1 MRFIVRQAW
10 REIRNSRSF
19 CFFYSLN
26 LALGL
31 IGFLVV
37 DTFQESISSKVES
50 ESRELLGADLAL
62 RARRPISPD
71 ELIQARKN
79 LPAQTTES
87 QTVDFFSMA
96 AGPGGRSRLVK
107 VVAIDQG
114 FPFYGSFSLQ
124 SAGKLSGQNI
134 TSLHQE
140 KVAWIYPEARAQLGV
155 QVGESIQLGETTFRV
170 SDLIEEESGLAFQP
184 TDLAPK
190 IFIGLSFLEDTKL
203 LGTGNLAFHTHLFR
217 LPEQIDANLLIQ
229 GLEKT
234 IESPEVRTYSHQQ
247 AGHRAGRL
255 LRYLSDFLSLVSLV
269 ALFLACLGSG
279 FLFHGFLA
287 HRLPELATLISLG
300 ATRSTTLRIFILQ
313 LILLGFLAACSAVLA
328 CSIFLPMLSDTI
340 SGISST
346 QVEITISPKS
356 VLQTFLVAVF
366 SGWFL
371 ALPSLQKLRK
381 LQPAELFQEASRPG
395 SRPIRQNLLYSIP
408 GLFAF
413 WLLCMTQAN
422 SDKLANLFFICFLV
436 SLVLLYGVA
445 GVGFRMGEKLLHRA
459 RLPLRLAARSLSRNR
474 AGALTGF
481 LAIGLGVLLLTLIPQ
496 TYHGLSKEI
505 GIDQP
510 RSNLP
515 SLFLFDVQEEQ
526 LPGIRALLEQ
536 QNIPLQNLTPWVR
549 GRIKTIQ
556 GKPYEKSPRE
566 EQELNNPD
574 EQRRNAFRNR
584 SFNLSYREHLL
595 ESEQL
600 LEGVPFSG
608 AYDPSSGLPAE
619 ISVEQKYAKAL
630 GLSVGDPMTI
640 EVSGILIDTVV
651 VNLRRVRW
659 TSFQPNFFVQMQTGV
674 LEQAPKTFLA
684 TVHQLTPDKKEK
696 LQDSLVHQFPT
707 VSILDVERTGKKI
720 LEVVGQMTWSLQFM
734 AALSILAG
742 LVILYCVVREKS
754 RSQSWE
760 MNLQKVLGSTLGD
773 IRKQVWLE
781 FGLLGGSAALIGTL
795 LSLLTSYILSVQVFD
810 RVWSFRWDLPLLVIL
825 AVILLSILTADFGVR
840 KALRQKPVVLL
851 REA

>member
-124 SAGKLSGQNI
+124 SAGKLNGQNI

-190 IFIGLSFLEDTKL
+190 IFIGLGFLEDTKL

-313 LILLGFLAACSAVLA
+313 LILLGFLSACPAVLA

-556 GKPYEKSPRE
+556 GKPYEKSLRE
-566 EQELNNPD
+566 EEELNNPD

-760 MNLQKVLGSTLGD
+760 MNLLKVLGSTLGD